1 VWHLS
6 AHQAMSVTRI
16 DNSYRRCIRLLIR
29 PRSGTEVTTHNQPL
43 LPSSLHS
50 HVPCLIPLMTHR
62 HHPQSKHSLLDIKQL
77 SLTYVSLRIL
87 RLTRIK
93 VVLPSHRTKSD
104 GGMCLEKEDQ
114 TCFGQDR
121 AGMEM
126 TDLLC
131 YVI

>member
-1 VWHLS
+1 LS
-6 AHQAMSVTRI
+6 AHQAMSATRT
-16 DNSYRRCIRLLIR
+16 DNSYRRYIRLRI
-29 PRSGTEVTTHNQPL
+29 PPAQAQKSQHNTQST
-43 LPSSLHS
+43 PSSFFVTVS
-50 HVPCLIPLMTHR
+50 CLIPLMTHR
-62 HHPQSKHSLLDIKQL
+62 HHPRSKHSLLDIKQL